1 MESIGGSHELGP
13 DHHRISEYATDV
25 VETLLVRPP
34 GLHGALSRFGSR
46 LGAEGWSLENVSAWV
61 DELGEI
67 APATSTTLRSFD
79 AGVALANG
87 WTEGH
92 LRGLRAEE
100 CFDAVT
106 GLCTTAI
113 LRLRLQQLFEQ
124 CTALE
129 IEPNWL
135 HALVIFDA
143 DLDVLGS
150 LEADAAMM
158 TLADV
163 VQRSFT
169 FGETIIR
176 DHNRVFVLCIRDEHL
191 NERVSTLIDQMS
203 DRALLR
209 DARVLG
215 WVDNLPD
222 NVGTIDRYMA
232 DLAV

>member
-1 MESIGGSHELGP
+1 MHDP
-13 DHHRISEYATDV
+13 RRDQ
-25 VETLLVRPP
+25 PP
-34 GLHGALSRFGSR
+34 S
-46 LGAEGWSLENVSAWV
+46 
-61 DELGEI
+61 
-67 APATSTTLRSFD
+67 TLRSFD
-79 AGVALANG
+79 SGVALANG

-106 GLCTTAI
+106 GLCTTSI

-124 CTALE
+124 CTVLE

-143 DLDVLGS
+143 DLDMLGT

-158 TLADV
+158 TLADA
-163 VQRSFT
+163 VQQSFT

-176 DHNRVFVLCIRDEHL
+176 DHNRIFVLCIRDENL
-191 NERVSTLIDQMS
+191 NDRVSNLIDLMS

-209 DARVLG
+209 EARVLG
-215 WVDNLPD
+215 WVDNLPE
-222 NVGTIDRYMA
+222 NATTIDRYMA